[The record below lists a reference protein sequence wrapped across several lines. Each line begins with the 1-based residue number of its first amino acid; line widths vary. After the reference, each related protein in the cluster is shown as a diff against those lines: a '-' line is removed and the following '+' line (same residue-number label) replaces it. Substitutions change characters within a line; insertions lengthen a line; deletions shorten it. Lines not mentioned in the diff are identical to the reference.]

1 MMALDGTFYMG
12 GTLDATR
19 DWPAIHHHV
28 HVQGV
33 VMTMAVAFAD
43 RR

>member
-1 MMALDGTFYMG
+1 MG

-19 DWPAIHHHV
+19 DWPAIDQHV
-28 HVQGV
+28 HVHGV